1 MSIKFIFN
9 NIIFGLLSFVFVSM
23 VLIDGGNISAS
34 QNCESATASDCIIYD
49 DYHVKSSI
57 EKNCGKDISNFKE
70 EMSEKTLISSVTNF
84 NQTNCNNYYNDAL
97 TDDVESQKITGTCT
111 IVATL
116 SLVDYFYLKDNN
128 TNIPADSYETFCNIF
143 DACLNKGYTSRTHG
157 NNSTKANNIISQ
169 GCDVVELERKGNTNW
184 WNIYSNLE
192 AAIKTNKVPIYFRLD
207 GHSTVACGLT
217 TYSYDIKTTITTG
230 SLWWKKT
237 KVVTEH
243 KIENYVIVNEGYG
256 RISRSVIST
265 RKITSGP
272 NGTFVCWVERK

>member
-1 MSIKFIFN
+1 
-9 NIIFGLLSFVFVSM
+9 
-23 VLIDGGNISAS
+23 
-34 QNCESATASDCIIYD
+34 
-49 DYHVKSSI
+49 
-57 EKNCGKDISNFKE
+57 
-70 EMSEKTLISSVTNF
+70 MSEKTLISSVKNF
-84 NQTNCNNYYNDAL
+84 DQTTCNDYYNDTL
-97 TDDVESQKITGTCT
+97 TGNVESQKITGTCT

-116 SLVDYFYLKDNN
+116 SLVDYFYIKDNHRD
-128 TNIPADSYETFCNIF
+128 IRAGSYATFSNIF
-143 DACLNKGYTSRTHG
+143 DACLNKGYTSRKHG

-169 GCDVVELERKGNTNW
+169 GCDVVELNRKGNTNW
-184 WNIYSNLE
+184 ANIYSNLE
-192 AAIKTNKVPIYFRLD
+192 DAIKTNKVPIYLRLV

-230 SLWWKKT
+230 RLWWKKT

-272 NGTFVCWVERK
+272 NGTFVCWVERKQDYYEKNYYIFINNYFMCSFSCICIF